1 MKLKLIAA
9 AALLAA
15 TGLTHAAVDSG
26 AVSGDGS
33 FLASLAFGNNAAGSS
48 ASFDLGLSYSQLAT
62 WQGDI
67 NTTLS
72 GGATEWFRSWN
83 LSTGQYSGTGL
94 TASVIGNYGSVLT
107 DFNTAAALAGTAG
120 TAQLQVMALDGL
132 GTTVGS
138 RGIYAS
144 GNAINATTG
153 ASLAVVAPINLINNG
168 IAGNTTVG
176 GFFGAVNTSGTHANN
191 ANGANLAD
199 AGSMAYF
206 NNGTGMERV
215 AQTSMFDTNGQY
227 NGQYAVGSTTFAGQ
241 QQAVAFFK
249 QVSSSLSVSAKASL
263 TAIGYDADGDGVI
276 EFDNNGAMG
285 NGLGTP
291 LNGTE
296 YGLWKL
302 QGDVLTFSVTA
313 VPEPETYAMLLAGL
327 GLMGGIARRR
337 RNNAA

>member
-26 AVSGDGS
+26 AASGDGT
-33 FLASLAFGNNAAGSS
+33 FLASVSFGNASAGSS

-62 WQGDI
+62 WQVDI

-72 GGATEWFRSWN
+72 GGGTEWFRSWN

-94 TASVIGNYGSVLT
+94 TASVIGNYGTVLT
-107 DFNTAAALAGTAG
+107 DFNAAAAGAG
-120 TAQLQVMALDGL
+120 ATSTAQLQVMALDGE
-132 GTTVGS
+132 GTAVGS

-153 ASLAVVAPINLINNG
+153 AALAVTSSTNTVNNG
-168 IAGNTTVG
+168 LAGNSTVV
-176 GFFGAVNTSGTHANN
+176 GFFNNVNVSGTHATD
-191 ANGANLAD
+191 ANGANLAS
-199 AGSMAYF
+199 AGSAAYF
-206 NNGTGMERV
+206 NNGTGMEKI

-227 NGQYAVGSTTFAGQ
+227 NGQYADGSTTFAGQ
-241 QQAVAFFK
+241 QQAVAFFN
-249 QVSSSLSVSAKASL
+249 QVSSSLTGSAKAKL
-263 TAIGYDADGDGVI
+263 TAIGYDFDGDGVI
-276 EFDNNGAMG
+276 EFDNNGATVG
-285 NGLGTP
+285 
-291 LNGTE
+291 GTE
-296 YGLWKL
+296 YGLWTL

-327 GLMGGIARRR
+327 GLMGAIARRR
-337 RNNAA
+337 NNKAA